1 MIRKIN
7 YLMMLL
13 TMREM
18 SAQCDSAFT
27 YYPNLPSNVTILVG
41 DSCLYDD
48 DVVVL
53 GSLISI
59 NGLEYDSPLEL
70 GTQTW
75 YNGRLRFLVSG
86 NYGNSSGV
94 NDTIYYL
101 PDNIRNWTDLS
112 DQEQEFLI
120 DDFTSDL
127 NYTSL

>member
-13 TMREM
+13 AMREM

-27 YYPNLPSNVTILVG
+27 YFPNLPSNVTILVG

-75 YNGRLRFLVSG
+75 FNGRLRFLVSG

-94 NDTIYYL
+94 NDTIY
-101 PDNIRNWTDLS
+101 
-112 DQEQEFLI
+112 F
-120 DDFTSDL
+120 
-127 NYTSL
+127 